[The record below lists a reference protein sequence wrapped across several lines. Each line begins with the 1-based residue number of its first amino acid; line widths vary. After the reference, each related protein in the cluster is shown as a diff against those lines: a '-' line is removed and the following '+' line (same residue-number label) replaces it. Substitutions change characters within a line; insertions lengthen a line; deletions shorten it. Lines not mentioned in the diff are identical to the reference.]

1 MQNIALKQFQFNH
14 VDNPVEYH
22 ISIIR
27 IKSILDSVS
36 DKFDFKNVHQNE
48 VQQDTMKLNLKKSTC
63 QGAIPVK
70 ILKQI

>member
-36 DKFDFKNVHQNE
+36 DKFKNVHQNE

-63 QGAIPVK
+63 HGAIPVK

>member
-14 VDNPVEYH
+14 VDNPFKYH

-27 IKSILDSVS
+27 IKSILDSIS

-48 VQQDTMKLNLKKSTC
+48 VQQDTTNLNLKKSTC
-63 QGAIPVK
+63 HGAIPVE
-70 ILKQI
+70 ILKQF

>member
-36 DKFDFKNVHQNE
+36 EFDFKNVHQNE

-63 QGAIPVK
+63 HGAIPVK